1 MRDIKFRA
9 WDINKKKYIP
19 NECWAVVS
27 TDFGAFGIMIKD
39 WKNYREG
46 EYFYSDSQILMQYT
60 GLKDKHGT
68 EIYEGDIVIFGKHIK
83 YKVIFE
89 DGCFYLYHH
98 EGLKE
103 WDGKDYRWGPLYRVK
118 ELQFDTEIISNI
130 YEH

>member
-9 WDINKKKYIP
+9 WDNINKTMLYPRIIK
-19 NECWAVVS
+19 ECFS
-27 TDFGAFGIMIKD
+27 SISSGDLL
-39 WKNYREG
+39 NRYE
-46 EYFYSDSQILMQYT
+46 ILMQYT
-60 GLKDKHGT
+60 GLKDKNGT
-68 EIYEGDIVIFGKHIK
+68 EIYECDILIFGKHIK

-118 ELQFDTEIISNI
+118 ELQFDAEVIGNI
-130 YEH
+130 YENNQLI